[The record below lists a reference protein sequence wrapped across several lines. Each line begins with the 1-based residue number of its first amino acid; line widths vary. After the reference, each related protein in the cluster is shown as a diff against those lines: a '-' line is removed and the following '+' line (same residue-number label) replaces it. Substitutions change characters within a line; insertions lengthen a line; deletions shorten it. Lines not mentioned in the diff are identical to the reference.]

1 MNQTLTVTLAL
12 AAGFLGGSLSSLLRP
27 LPANAQATPA
37 VPKVVAAENF
47 VLVNERGVKLG
58 EMTVDR
64 DGKPNIR
71 LFDTSPPPNP
81 TVASDR
87 GGTVIW
93 SARGEYFRPLGS
105 R

>member
-1 MNQTLTVTLAL
+1 MSHKLTVTVAL
-12 AAGFLGGSLSSLLRP
+12 AAGFIGGSLSSLLRP
-27 LPANAQATPA
+27 LPANAQAPPA
-37 VPKVVAAENF
+37 FPKVVAAQNF
-47 VLVNERGVKLG
+47 VLVDERGVKLG

-71 LFDTSPPPNP
+71 LFDTSPPVNP
-81 TVASDR
+81 SVASEH

-93 SARGEYFRPLGS
+93 SARGEHFRPLQS